1 MNHLKL
7 NTKIEGFRTRNRQ
20 NNCYIN
26 KDVYR
31 LLYCHDLYII
41 AYNNIKS
48 NDGAETKGS
57 DGTSLHGFCEEWI
70 DEIILS
76 IRDESYH
83 PNPSKTTYIRK
94 KNGKMRKL
102 SFPNGK
108 DKLIQECIRLILESI
123 YEPSF
128 SNLSHGFRPKRSIHS
143 AVSQIDTWRSTTWFI
158 EGDISACFDEV
169 DHRVL
174 ESILRECIQDER
186 FIRLI
191 NKLLK
196 AGYLDTDL
204 SFQNTNLGTGQGS
217 ICSPILA
224 NIYLDK
230 LDRYMEGVIE
240 RDTVGNYR
248 KQNPEYAKV
257 RYQLKKAKEIR
268 DDVAINLLTKKLKT
282 VSSSN
287 LMDSN
292 FRRIKYVRY
301 ADDFLIG
308 IISDKAYAEQL
319 KAEIGKF
326 LKEILK
332 LRLSD
337 EKTKVTNALHDSAQF
352 LGFHITK
359 QKNRLVILMDTKQ
372 MIKKL
377 HENGMCDGNGYPRAI
392 TKLLRLPIQ
401 DIIKYGNQVLRGLLH
416 SQQGCHNFFE
426 GWRIQYIIQYAIAKT
441 IGRKHDMSMKATFKK
456 FGNRLNYTYTNAKGI
471 VKETYLAMYKTFRR
485 NKEFFINWLQKLKE
499 PIEYIDKKQNPLS
512 KKCYVCGEPQE
523 SKMFHRRRK
532 SLLQLPYPHIVKEML
547 RINRRQICLCPTCFK
562 QVETNQLEYNQIT
575 KITKTLLEMESRV
588 H

>member
-1 MNHLKL
+1 MNHIEL
-7 NTKIEGFRTRNRQ
+7 NMKIEGFRTRNRQ

-26 KDVYR
+26 KDIYR
-31 LLYCHDLYII
+31 LFYCHDFYIM

-70 DEIILS
+70 DEIISSL
-76 IRDESYH
+76 RDESYQ
-83 PNPSKTTYIRK
+83 PNPSKTIYIPK
-94 KNGKMRKL
+94 KNGKLRKL

-108 DKLIQECIRLILESI
+108 DKLIQEGIRIILESI

-143 AVSQIDTWRSTTWFI
+143 AVAQIDTWRSTTWFL

-174 ESILRECIQDER
+174 ESILRERILDER

-196 AGYLDTDL
+196 AGYLDTNL
-204 SFQNTNLGTGQGS
+204 SFQNTKLGTGQGS

-230 LDRYMEGVIE
+230 LDRYMEKVIE
-240 RDTVGNYR
+240 RDTLGNYR

-257 RYQLKKAKEIR
+257 RYALKKAIQNQEDASIKS
-268 DDVAINLLTKKLKT
+268 LTKELKLL
-282 VSSSN
+282 SSRD

-292 FRRIKYVRY
+292 FRRIRYVRY

-308 IISDKAYAEQL
+308 IIADKAYAEQL
-319 KAEIGKF
+319 KSEIGNF
-326 LKEILK
+326 LKEVLR

-337 EKTKVTNALHDSAQF
+337 EKTKVTNATHDSAHF

-359 QKNRLVILMDTKQ
+359 RKNRFVILMDTKQ

-377 HENGMCDGNGYPRAI
+377 HENGMCDTLGYPRAI

-456 FGNRLNYTYTNAKGI
+456 FGNRLNYRYTNVKGI
-471 VKETYLAMYKTFRR
+471 AQETYLAMYKSFRR
-485 NKEFFINWLQKLKE
+485 NKEFFIDWLQKLKE
-499 PIEYIDKKQNPLS
+499 PIEYIDNKKNPLS
-512 KKCYVCGEPQE
+512 KKCYVCGDPQQT
-523 SKMFHRRRK
+523 KMYHRRRK
-532 SLLQLPYPHIVKEML
+532 SLINQPYPHIIKEMI

-562 QVETNQLEYNQIT
+562 QVENNQLEYNQIT
-575 KITKTLLEMESRV
+575 KLRKLY
-588 H
+588 

>member
-7 NTKIEGFRTRNRQ
+7 KTKLEGFRTRNSQ

-26 KDVYR
+26 QDVYR
-31 LLYCHDLYII
+31 LLYCHDLYLI

-48 NDGAETKGS
+48 NDGAETTGS

-70 DEIILS
+70 DDIIASL
-76 IRDESYH
+76 RDESYR
-83 PNPSKTTYIRK
+83 PNPNKTTYIPK
-94 KNGKMRKL
+94 KNGKRRKL

-108 DKLIQECIRLILESI
+108 DKLVQECVRIILESI

-143 AVSQIDTWRSTTWFI
+143 AVAQIETWQSTTWFI

-174 ESILRECIQDER
+174 ESILRERINDER

-191 NKLLK
+191 NKLLN
-196 AGYLDTDL
+196 AGYLDTNL
-204 SFQNTNLGTGQGS
+204 SFQNTKIGTGQGS

-230 LDRYMEGVIE
+230 LDRYMENVIK
-240 RDTVGNYR
+240 RDTLGQYR
-248 KQNPEYAKV
+248 KQNPDYAKV
-257 RYQLKKAKEIR
+257 RYQLKKAQQHQDHTTIHS
-268 DDVAINLLTKKLKT
+268 LTKQLKNL
-282 VSSSN
+282 SSID
-287 LMDSN
+287 LMDST
-292 FRRIKYVRY
+292 FRRVRYVRY

-308 IISDKAYAEQL
+308 TISDKAYAEQL
-319 KAEIGKF
+319 KLEIANF
-326 LKEILK
+326 LKDVLK
-332 LRLSD
+332 LKLSD
-337 EKTKVTNALHDSAQF
+337 EKTKVTNALHDSAHF

-359 QKNRLVILMDTKQ
+359 RNSSIAILMDTQQ

-377 HENGMCDGNGYPRAI
+377 HQNGMCDAWGYPKAI

-426 GWRIQYIIQYAIAKT
+426 GWRIQYIIQYAIGKT
-441 IGRKHDMSMKATFKK
+441 IARKHDMSMKATFKK
-456 FGNRLNYTYTNAKGI
+456 YGNRLNYTYTNAKGI
-471 VKETYLAMYKTFRR
+471 VKETCLAMYHSFRR
-485 NKEFFINWLQKLKE
+485 NKEFFINWIQKLKE
-499 PIEYIDKKQNPLS
+499 PIEYIDHKQNPLT
-512 KKCYVCGEPQE
+512 KTCYLCGNPHQN
-523 SKMFHRRRK
+523 KMFHRRRK
-532 SLLQLPYPHIVKEML
+532 SLIQQPYPHIVKEML
-547 RINRRQICLCPTCFK
+547 RINRRQICLCTTCFK
-562 QVETNQLEYNQIT
+562 QVESNQLEYNQIT
-575 KITKTLLEMESRV
+575 KQRKLC
-588 H
+588 

>member
-7 NTKIEGFRTRNRQ
+7 KTKLEGFRTRNSQ
-20 NNCYIN
+20 HNCYLN

-31 LLYCHDLYII
+31 LLYCHDLYLI

-70 DEIILS
+70 DEIITSL
-76 IRDESYH
+76 RDESYR
-83 PNPSKTTYIRK
+83 PNPSKTTYIAK
-94 KNGKMRKL
+94 KNGKLRKL

-108 DKLIQECIRLILESI
+108 DKLVQECVRLILESI

-143 AVSQIDTWRSTTWFI
+143 AIAQVTSWSATTWFI

-174 ESILRECIQDER
+174 ESILRERIKDER

-196 AGYLDTDL
+196 AGYLDTNL
-204 SFQNTNLGTGQGS
+204 SFQNTKLGTGQGS

-230 LDRYMEGVIE
+230 LDRYLERVIE
-240 RDTVGNYR
+240 RDTIGNYR

-257 RYQLKKAKEIR
+257 RYQLKKAKTNH
-268 DDVAINLLTKKLKT
+268 DDEAIKSLSKKLKT
-282 VSSSN
+282 ISASD
-287 LMDSN
+287 LMDSK
-292 FRRIKYVRY
+292 FRRIRYVRY

-308 IISDKAYAEQL
+308 IIAHKAYAEQL
-319 KAEIGKF
+319 KQEIAHF
-326 LKEILK
+326 LKEVLK

-337 EKTKVTNALHDSAQF
+337 EKTKVTNASHDSAHF
-352 LGFHITK
+352 LGFHISK
-359 QKNRLVILMDTKQ
+359 RNNQLNVLMDTKQ
-372 MIKKL
+372 MIRKL
-377 HENGMCDGNGYPRAI
+377 HEKGICDASGYPRAI

-401 DIIKYGNQVLRGLLH
+401 DIIKYGNQVLRGLLY
-416 SQQGCHNFFE
+416 SQQGCHNFYE

-441 IGRKHDMSMKATFKK
+441 IGRKHDMSMKVTFKK
-456 FGNRLNYTYTNAKGI
+456 FGNHLNYTYTNAKGLT
-471 VKETYLAMYKTFRR
+471 KEISLTMFKSFRR
-485 NKEFFINWLQKLKE
+485 NKEFFINWIQKLKE
-499 PIEYIDKKQNPLS
+499 PIEYIDKKQNPFT
-512 KKCYVCGEPQE
+512 KKCYICGNPHQT
-523 SKMFHRRRK
+523 KMFHRRKK
-532 SLLQLPYPHIVKEML
+532 SLINQPYPHIVKEML
-547 RINRRQICLCPTCFK
+547 RINRRQICLCPTCFQ

-575 KITKTLLEMESRV
+575 KQRKPC
-588 H
+588 